1 MGAMKDLTMDIIAYE
16 NGEMPYQEMLVF
28 FQKLVDSGFA
38 WQLQGSYGRT
48 AKDLIQQGL
57 ITPKERSN

>member
-48 AKDLIQQGL
+48 AKDLIEQGL

>member
-1 MGAMKDLTMDIIAYE
+1 MKDLTMDIIAYE

-48 AKDLIQQGL
+48 AKDLIEQGL
-57 ITPKERSN
+57 ISPKERSN

>member
-28 FQKLVDSGFA
+28 FQKLVDTGFA

-48 AKDLIQQGL
+48 AKDLIEQGL
-57 ITPKERSN
+57 ITPREGNL

>member
-38 WQLQGSYGRT
+38 WQLQGHYGRT
-48 AKDLIQQGL
+48 AKDLIEQGL

>member
-48 AKDLIQQGL
+48 AKDLIEQGL
-57 ITPKERSN
+57 ISPKERSN